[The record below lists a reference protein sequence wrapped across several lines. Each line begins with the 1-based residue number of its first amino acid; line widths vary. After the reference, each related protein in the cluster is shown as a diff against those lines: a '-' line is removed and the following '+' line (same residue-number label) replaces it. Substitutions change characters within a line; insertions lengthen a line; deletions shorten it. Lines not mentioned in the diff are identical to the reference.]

1 MCSPARVGGRSSSE
15 DGTVTLDRHAR
26 RLAAESERART
37 ELGRSRAH
45 ARAGGVKEA
54 QTDRLCIRLKPTRDG
69 DATTAGSARR
79 VGPYSILRQIC
90 ESPVVCPCE
99 DGVGKHTERRTAFT
113 SRAHART
120 LVQIGVQ
127 SKDQ

>member
-1 MCSPARVGGRSSSE
+1 MCSPRESAVSSSE

-69 DATTAGSARR
+69 DTAGSARR
-79 VGPYSILRQIC
+79 VGPYPILRQIC

>member
-69 DATTAGSARR
+69 DTAGSARR

>member
-1 MCSPARVGGRSSSE
+1 MCSPRESAVSSSE

-54 QTDRLCIRLKPTRDG
+54 QTDRLCIRLKPTR
-69 DATTAGSARR
+69 ATATRR
-79 VGPYSILRQIC
+79 GPR
-90 ESPVVCPCE
+90 
-99 DGVGKHTERRTAFT
+99 GG
-113 SRAHART
+113 
-120 LVQIGVQ
+120 
-127 SKDQ
+127 

>member
-1 MCSPARVGGRSSSE
+1 MCSPRAVGGLFFVE

-69 DATTAGSARR
+69 DTAGSARR
-79 VGPYSILRQIC
+79 VGPYPILRQIC